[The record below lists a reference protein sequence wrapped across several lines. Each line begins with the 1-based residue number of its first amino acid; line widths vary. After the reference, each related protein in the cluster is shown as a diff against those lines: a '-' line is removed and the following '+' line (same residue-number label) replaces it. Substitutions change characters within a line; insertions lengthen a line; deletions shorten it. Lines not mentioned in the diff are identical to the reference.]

1 MKAIEKIFEI
11 LSKKE
16 VYGLI
21 IIAVVS
27 LIIYNLGK
35 IIISKLFTKGKNTYD
50 VKKRKT
56 AISII
61 QSLYKYALL
70 VVMAIFILN
79 LYGINVKSL
88 VAGLGISVALIGL
101 ALQDTLRDIISGLS
115 IIIEN
120 YYVVGDYIK
129 IGDFTGQV
137 MELGLKS
144 TKIKSFSNEV
154 LVFAN
159 RNVEKVIN
167 LSQKKTCLLINIP
180 TAYEEKASKV
190 EKVLINLLEEIKNI
204 KNVEGDTK
212 YLGISDLGPSE
223 VMYMIKVECNQDH
236 QWQVRR
242 DILRLIKDTYDKEKL
257 KIPYTQIEVHHGQD
271 I

>member
-1 MKAIEKIFEI
+1 MFKI

-21 IIAVVS
+21 VILVGSLVV
-27 LIIYNLGK
+27 YNLGK
-35 IIISKLFTKGKNTYD
+35 IIIDKIFTSGKNTYE

-56 AISII
+56 VISII
-61 QSLYKYALL
+61 ESLYKYAL
-70 VVMAIFILN
+70 VIVMIIFILN

-88 VAGLGISVALIGL
+88 VAGLGIATALIGL
-101 ALQDTLRDIISGLS
+101 AFQDTLKDVISGIS
-115 IIIEN
+115 IIMEN

-129 IGDFTGQV
+129 IDDFLGQV
-137 MELGLKS
+137 IEFGLKS
-144 TKIKSFSNEV
+144 TKIKNLNGEV

-167 LSQKKTCLLINIP
+167 VSQKRANLVIDIP
-180 TAYEEKASKV
+180 TAYEENAATV
-190 EKVLINLLEEIKNI
+190 EKVVKVLIEELKDNEYIYD
-204 KNVEGDTK
+204 GK
-212 YLGISDLGPSE
+212 YLGISNLGASE
-223 VMYMIKVECNQDH
+223 VVYTISVECSQEY
-236 QWQVRR
+236 QWQMRR
-242 DILRLIKDTYDKEKL
+242 DVLRAIKDKYEKAKL